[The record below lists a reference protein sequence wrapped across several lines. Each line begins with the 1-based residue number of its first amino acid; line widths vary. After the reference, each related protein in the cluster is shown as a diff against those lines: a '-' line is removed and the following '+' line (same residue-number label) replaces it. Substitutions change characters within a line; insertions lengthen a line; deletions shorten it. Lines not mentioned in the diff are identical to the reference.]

1 MSSPRSILR
10 LQDFE
15 MILEVV
21 ETKAL
26 RLHEEIIPELLARLV
41 QDVEKEGVIHHPIIV
56 DKDSLVVLDGTHRV
70 EAFNSLGLSCIP
82 ACLVDYMDP
91 RIKVGC
97 WYRTVEKGDSKIPL
111 GDLFEKFGGL
121 KLTKTSA
128 YNAVKTSNTIAL
140 VSRDIAAV
148 SEQYRDLREV
158 YQALKRLEA
167 QLKNS
172 GFTIGY
178 TTEEVAEQKLQDGAI
193 LAYVA
198 MPALT
203 KTVITETALSGRRFP
218 CKTSRHVIP
227 ARPMG
232 IDFPICKLS
241 SGSLEEV
248 NRCFYFWVSKKKVRQ
263 FPPGK
268 DFEGRRYEESLFI
281 LE

>member
-15 MILEVV
+15 MLLEIV
-21 ETKAL
+21 ETGAL
-26 RLHEEIIPELLARLV
+26 RLHEETIPELLARLV
-41 QDVEKEGVIHHPIIV
+41 QDIEKKDVIHHPIIV

-70 EAFNSLGLSCIP
+70 EAFNSLGLRCIP
-82 ACLVDYMDP
+82 ACLVNYEDP

-97 WYRTVEKGDSKIPL
+97 WYRTVEKIDPEAQI
-111 GDLFEKFGGL
+111 GDLFENFGGL
-121 KLTKTSA
+121 KLARTSA
-128 YNAVKTSNTIAL
+128 RKAIESSKTIAL
-140 VSRDIAAV
+140 LSREAAAV
-148 SEQYRDLREV
+148 SKEYCDLREV
-158 YQALKRLEA
+158 YQVIKQFETKLTH
-167 QLKNS
+167 S
-172 GFTIGY
+172 GFGIGY
-178 TTEEVAEQKLQDGAI
+178 TDEEGAERKLLDGSI

-203 KTVITETALSGRRFP
+203 KTVITETALSGKRFP

-232 IDFPICKLS
+232 IDFPISRLRR
-241 SGSLEEV
+241 GPLEEV
-248 NRCFYFWVSKKKVRQ
+248 NRCFYSWVSKKKARQ

-268 DFEGRRYEESLFI
+268 DFEGRRYEESLFV

>member
-1 MSSPRSILR
+1 MSCPRSILR

-15 MILEVV
+15 MVLEVV

-26 RLHEEIIPELLARLV
+26 RLHEEIIPELLARLT
-41 QDVEKEGVIHHPIIV
+41 QDIEKEDVIHHPIIV
-56 DKDSLVVLDGTHRV
+56 DKNSLVVLDGTHRV
-70 EAFNSLGLSCIP
+70 EAFNSMGLSCVP

-97 WYRTVEKGDSKIPL
+97 WYRTVEKGDSNTPPR
-111 GDLFEKFGGL
+111 DLFEKSGGL
-121 KLTKTSA
+121 KLEKASA
-128 YNAVKTSNTIAL
+128 YNAVKSSNAIAL
-140 VSRDIAAV
+140 VSRDIAAI

-158 YQALKRLEA
+158 YQALKQLET
-167 QLKNS
+167 QLRNS
-172 GFTIGY
+172 GYTIGY
-178 TTEEVAEQKLQDGAI
+178 TTEEMAEQKLQDGSI

-203 KTVITETALSGRRFP
+203 KTVIIETALSGKRFP

-232 IDFPICKLS
+232 VDFPVCKLR
-241 SGSLEEV
+241 GRSLEAV
-248 NRCFYFWVSKKKVRQ
+248 NQCFYFWVSKKKAHQ

-268 DFEGRRYEESLFI
+268 DFEGRRYEESLFV